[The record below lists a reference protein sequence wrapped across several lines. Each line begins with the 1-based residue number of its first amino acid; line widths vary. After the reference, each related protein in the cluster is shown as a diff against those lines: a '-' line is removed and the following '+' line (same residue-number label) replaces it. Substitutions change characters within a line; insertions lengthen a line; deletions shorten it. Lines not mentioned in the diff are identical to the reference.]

1 MRRDDNAA
9 GRLGNA
15 LASDKDRDR
24 TIDLL
29 KAAFVEGRLTKE
41 EHELRVG
48 RAFGS
53 RTYADLA
60 VLSADLPSSRLAAL
74 PSGTV
79 AASARPPEGAVP
91 RTNRLAVAS
100 LVCGLIPILP
110 ATLAAIVLGI
120 GAHRQIRRTG
130 ERGAALAVTGVTLAA
145 LALVLTVLVFFVL

>member
-9 GRLGNA
+9 GRVGNA

-29 KAAFVEGRLTKE
+29 KVAFVEGRLTKE

-79 AASARPPEGAVP
+79 AARPPEGAVP